1 MPAKQYGRYSIQAS
15 WLAVH
20 GLPGPW
26 VTRLALPLQQ
36 GRSWHT
42 SRLPGLLTA
51 LALAKIILSLRHL
64 SGCFASGQLL
74 HILEDSAPLSL
85 KDLTRFP
92 QGRMY
97 CVLNRFS
104 TIFVLSKRMG
114 GSPKQSVTYSTLPAL
129 LRGFYSSTQHAPL
142 LLCPSPL
149 PHHRILR
156 NEDKLLFLSLHLPSD
171 TQQALCLQMTDFC
184 PGNEPLS
191 LSVFTIYYT

>member
-15 WLAVH
+15 WLAFQ

-26 VTRLALPLQQ
+26 VTRLGLPLQQ
-36 GRSWHT
+36 GCSWHT

-85 KDLTRFP
+85 KGLSRFP

-97 CVLNRFS
+97 CVLNRFLNHLCS
-104 TIFVLSKRMG
+104 FKKDG
-114 GSPKQSVTYSTLPAL
+114 KQSVTYSTLPAL
-129 LRGFYSSTQHAPL
+129 LRGFYSS
-142 LLCPSPL
+142 
-149 PHHRILR
+149 
-156 NEDKLLFLSLHLPSD
+156 
-171 TQQALCLQMTDFC
+171 
-184 PGNEPLS
+184 
-191 LSVFTIYYT
+191 